1 MVFYIIET
9 VDLHMICE
17 RAFASVHPCLKAGAI
32 AINPIRAKE
41 PTMSRILPL
50 FRPNSRHLAR
60 PIGAAAGA
68 ALLALS
74 LGGCGMS
81 MPSLGGSGGS
91 AAMVEAPA
99 ITFADA
105 ADLVLISP
113 IIVDVTV
120 GKTSTIKAE
129 DAPGL
134 RPDSARILVNA
145 TVNTLLRGSGGV
157 PGEVQFL
164 IDLPRDAKGKAPKIK
179 GQRMFVFAR
188 PVTGRPALVQP
199 VLPDSAIGFSAA
211 NDALI
216 RKATR
221 EAVAIN
227 APPVITGV
235 GQAFHF
241 PGTIAGEGET
251 QIFLDTQG
259 GLPISINV
267 VSRSGAQPLWN
278 VSLGEVVDTQARAPE
293 RDSLLW
299 YRLACGAL
307 PARLPVDSLASKSQA
322 ANVKADA
329 DYQYVRQALGACNRT
344 RRLR

>member
-1 MVFYIIET
+1 
-9 VDLHMICE
+9 
-17 RAFASVHPCLKAGAI
+17 
-32 AINPIRAKE
+32 
-41 PTMSRILPL
+41 MSRILPF
-50 FRPNSRHLAR
+50 FRPNSSRFGGSLYAIGTAAILA
-60 PIGAAAGA
+60 I
-68 ALLALS
+68 S
-74 LGGCGMS
+74 VSGCGMS
-81 MPSLGGSGGS
+81 MPSISGGGGS
-91 AAMVEAPA
+91 AAVQDAPA

-120 GKTSTIKAE
+120 GKTTAIDRE

-134 RPDSARILVNA
+134 RPDSARVLVNA

-164 IDLPRDAKGKAPKIK
+164 IDLPADAKGRAPKIK
-179 GQRMFVFAR
+179 GQRIFVFAR
-188 PVTGRPALVQP
+188 PVAGRPTLLQP
-199 VLPDSAIGFSAA
+199 VLPDSVVGFSAA

-227 APPVITGV
+227 APPAITGV

-251 QIFLDTQG
+251 QIFLETQG
-259 GLPISINV
+259 GAPVSMNV
-267 VSRSGAQPLWN
+267 TSKSGQAPLWN
-278 VSLGEVVDTQARAPE
+278 VSLGEVVSTQARAPDK
-293 RDSLLW
+293 DSLLW
-299 YRLACGAL
+299 YRLACGTL
-307 PARLPVDSLASKSQA
+307 PARLPVESLVSKTQA

-329 DYQYVRQALGACNRT
+329 DYQYVRQALGACPRT
-344 RRLR
+344 RRIR